1 MTDARANDYDRS
13 YFTAVT
19 RSALVSARQFLPA
32 ALSVLPNRPRSVA
45 DFGCAEGAWLSV
57 LQEINPQTEIFGV
70 DYASAV
76 TGTLIIPPDR
86 FHAADLEAQIDLGRK
101 FDLVI
106 SLEVAEHLK
115 PEAAETFVATLTRH
129 SDQIIFSAAIP
140 GQGAAT
146 HFNCQW
152 PSYWR
157 ALFKKHGFACFDT
170 IRPLIWE
177 NEEIEFWYRQNALLF
192 VRDPSS
198 KSSAAVDWGGHDLVH
213 PKHYDS
219 YRRRRVARSPRN
231 LYRFITG
238 QRV

>member
-1 MTDARANDYDRS
+1 MTDAHASDYDRR
-13 YFTAVT
+13 YFAAVT
-19 RSALVSARQFLPA
+19 RSALVSARQFWPA
-32 ALSVLPNRPRSVA
+32 ALSVLPNKPISVA

-57 LQEINPQTEIFGV
+57 LQEINPQTKIFGV
-70 DYASAV
+70 DYASAAK
-76 TGTLIIPPDR
+76 GTPIIPRDC
-86 FHAADLEAQIDLGRK
+86 FQAANLETPIDLGRK

-115 PEAAETFVATLTRH
+115 PEAAKTFVATLTRH

-140 GQGAAT
+140 GQGAPT

-157 ALFKKHGFACFDT
+157 ALFKEHGFACFDT

-192 VRDPSS
+192 VRGAPG
-198 KSSAAVDWGGHDLVH
+198 KSPATVDWGGHDLVH

-238 QRV
+238 QRI